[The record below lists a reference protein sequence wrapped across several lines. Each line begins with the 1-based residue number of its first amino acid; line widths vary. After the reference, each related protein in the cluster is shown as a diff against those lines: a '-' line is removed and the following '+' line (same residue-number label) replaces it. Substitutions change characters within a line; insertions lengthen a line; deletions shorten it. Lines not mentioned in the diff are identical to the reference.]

1 MFRWEE
7 IMKKIL
13 LCLLCGVLLFGVTG
27 CGSNEPKYTENM
39 EEMRNITI
47 GYLENNHLGE
57 LLDKAIEDASWEED
71 EKYSSTSGAIIVTGK
86 DKNTKDSVE
95 LIWLTSPES
104 GENGFESL
112 KIDGTNKSYSEFLE
126 YLKEYTSSSSSSN
139 NNESESSNSSNYEA
153 EDVLTEVFNSAIKT
167 YEDTLTYKQLYDAL
181 QEKNYTLRAN
191 TGDKLFKD
199 EIMFD
204 GNGAKLYL
212 LVEDNNDNIY
222 SFYATYQDGKVTIT
236 QFKQER

>member
-1 MFRWEE
+1 MGVRK
-7 IMKKIL
+7 MYKKIL
-13 LCLLCGVLLFGVTG
+13 LIALCGALLFGITG
-27 CGSNEPKYTENM
+27 CGSNKTKYTENM
-39 EEMRNITI
+39 EDMRNITI

-71 EKYSSTSGAIIVTGK
+71 ENYSSTSGAIIVTGK

-95 LIWLTSPES
+95 LVWLISPES

-126 YLKEYTSSSSSSN
+126 YLKDYTSNSSSN
-139 NNESESSNSSNYEA
+139 NNNESEDTSKSNYEA
-153 EDVLTEVFNSAIKT
+153 EDVLNEVFNSAIKAH
-167 YEDTLTYKQLYDAL
+167 EDTLTYKQLYDAL

-199 EIMFD
+199 EIMFN
-204 GNGAKLYL
+204 GNGSKLYL
-212 LVEDNNDNIY
+212 LLEDNNDNIY
-222 SFYATYQDGKVTIT
+222 SFYATYQDGKVSIT